1 VGPKANARRDWLGQ
15 PVKLGEKKWL
25 LLFVGLLVAL
35 TILLFPLFVRAG
47 FPPPS
52 PCVTDRAFWMEHPRE
67 CALGI
72 YDPVGLQP
80 MIDQLYLSG
89 ARWVASLLVATA
101 SAFFG
106 ALTLTILVYKLL
118 NRRSTCHDA
127 TNSQR

>member
-1 VGPKANARRDWLGQ
+1 MGPKANARRDWLSQ
-15 PVKLGEKKWL
+15 PVELGENKWL

-35 TILLFPLFVRAG
+35 TILLFPLFFRAG
-47 FPPPS
+47 FPSPS

-67 CALGI
+67 CALGT
-72 YDPVGLQP
+72 YDPVGLQS
-80 MIDQLYLSG
+80 MIDELYLSG

-118 NRRSTCHDA
+118 NP
-127 TNSQR
+127 

>member
-1 VGPKANARRDWLGQ
+1 MGQKANAPRDWSRQ
-15 PVKLGEKKWL
+15 PVKLGEKKWV

-52 PCVTDRAFWMEHPRE
+52 PCVSDGAFWMEHPRE
-67 CALGI
+67 CALGT
-72 YDPVGLQP
+72 YDPVGLQS
-80 MIDQLYLSG
+80 MIDELYLSG
-89 ARWVASLLVATA
+89 APWVASLLVAAA

-118 NRRSTCHDA
+118 NP
-127 TNSQR
+127 